1 MEAPDR
7 EDVLRRMD
15 VDDEECVRVGIMP
28 PCVTAVFEDE
38 VDGVRRLVL
47 TACW

>member
-7 EDVLRRMD
+7 EDVLRRID
-15 VDDEECVRVGIMP
+15 IDEDECVRVGTMP
-28 PCVTAVFEDE
+28 LCVAAVFEDE